1 MKKYLV
7 GVEIVLFGSILIN
20 LTSGYVMEP
29 LFGEMWTPVI
39 STIYGFVLGIPLGLI
54 AVVVTLSMD

>member
-7 GVEIVLFGSILIN
+7 GVGIVLFGSILIS
-20 LTSGYVMEP
+20 LTSGYVMKP

-39 STIYGFVLGIPLGLI
+39 SMIYGFVLGMPLGLI
-54 AVVVTLSMD
+54 AVVVTLSMA